1 MGLLGTATLRAGGA
15 GGLNVKFNKQ
25 TVAGGARAGQRRRTR
40 RPHPHEMF
48 SFCCLVFTFH
58 INIFTTASMLRSHC
72 MFTSQLLFREV
83 QRAAMARR
91 LPQTTRYFN
100 QKLKKVFVATEPE
113 HDLFLTL
120 TTTTAPSQ
128 CKVKH

>member
-40 RPHPHEMF
+40 RLHPHEMF

-72 MFTSQLLFREV
+72 MFTSQLLFWEA
-83 QRAAMARR
+83 QRTVMARW

-100 QKLKKVFVATEPE
+100 QKLGRFPDDFCGDRGRIRYLPNPHHHHSTVTM
-113 HDLFLTL
+113 
-120 TTTTAPSQ
+120 
-128 CKVKH
+128 